1 MIPPNTSSIH
11 YHMTKVDDK
20 EVVNVYEVD
29 REFYMAFHPWLKPKE
44 QKLIKTLPYKKVNID
59 YPTFKKMMNKKA
71 IHDRNSILDKVVE
84 IFN

>member
-1 MIPPNTSSIH
+1 
-11 YHMTKVDDK
+11 
-20 EVVNVYEVD
+20 
-29 REFYMAFHPWLKPKE
+29 MAFHPWLKPKE